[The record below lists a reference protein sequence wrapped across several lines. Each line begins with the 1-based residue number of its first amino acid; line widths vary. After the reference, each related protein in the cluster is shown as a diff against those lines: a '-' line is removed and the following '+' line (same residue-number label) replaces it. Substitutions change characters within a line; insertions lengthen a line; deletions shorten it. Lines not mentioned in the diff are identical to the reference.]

1 MPYTTS
7 EIAKTKERLEALR
20 KEKKLS
26 FEQLSKLL
34 DEQGTPISH
43 TNLRNY
49 EISDSLHDL
58 YGRTEGMSL
67 KNIIAIADVYGVS
80 LDYLLGRSDSKKRE
94 YFDISENLRL
104 RDNVID
110 TLMGFRA
117 DEMTY
122 IEDYG
127 HRMTIINDLL
137 SNEDIIE
144 AISYIQIA
152 VLDLKIYDDKNT
164 PEMMADRESDPGYKK
179 ALKKLKEY
187 GYTATNPKVISE
199 LHINKAVALIDQVLR
214 AYPEQYKRIHDD
226 EGPSAF

>member
-1 MPYTTS
+1 MPYTAS
-7 EIAKTKERLEALR
+7 DIAKTKERLEDLR
-20 KEKKLS
+20 KEKRLS

-49 EISDSLHDL
+49 EISDTLHDL

-80 LDYLLGRSDSKKRE
+80 LDYLIGRSDSKKRE
-94 YFDISENLRL
+94 YFGISEDLKL

-110 TLMGFRA
+110 TLVSFRV

-127 HRMTIINDLL
+127 RRMTIINDLL
-137 SNEDIIE
+137 SNEDIIR
-144 AISYIQIA
+144 AIGLIQIA
-152 VLDLKIYDDKNT
+152 VLGLKVYGNKNM
-164 PEMMADRESDPGYKK
+164 PEMMADCESDPEFKK
-179 ALKKLKEY
+179 ASKKLEKY
-187 GYTATNPKVISE
+187 GYTPTNPKVISD
-199 LHINKAVALIDQVLR
+199 LHINKALSLIDQVLR
-214 AYPEQYKRIHDD
+214 VYPEQYKRIHDD